1 MADAASNDRLGGAP
15 ADGIEEVSHLHVPTG
30 STMSSTLAQ
39 RLANV
44 GLASEG
50 VFTAHEQQQ
59 QTDEA
64 TALSADA
71 SPDR

>member
-1 MADAASNDRLGGAP
+1 MADAASNDSLGGAP
-15 ADGIEEVSHLHVPTG
+15 PDAIEE
-30 STMSSTLAQ
+30 
-39 RLANV
+39 
-44 GLASEG
+44 